1 HSCVFRCSCLRAAH
15 RTYAQ
20 TTPTSRYSSIPTPT
34 LTNQRDPL
42 PLSDAQRR
50 TIYALSTPPGKSGV
64 AVIRISGPDALHVWQ
79 RMVRPTRSR
88 SKTTDTSQDP
98 SMPDRTRSRTR
109 NSDDEASQHQHR
121 SPEPWKLERCH
132 LVDPHTAEHL
142 DDALSVIF
150 RAPRSFTTEDVLELH
165 VHGGRAVISAV
176 LAALARVPG
185 CRPASP
191 GDFTRR
197 AYEGGR
203 LDLTQVEGLQDL
215 VDAETDSQRRAAL
228 RVAGGEARDGF
239 CALREEI
246 VGCLALVEAL
256 IDFGEG
262 EDIEEGVFEEAIRR
276 ARHLRDKVQSI
287 LADNRR
293 GEIMRAGIRLA
304 IFGPPNVGKSSLLNF
319 LARREAAI
327 VTHVPGTTR
336 DIVELSLDIDGLPV
350 LIADTAGLRETAD
363 EVEQIGIEK
372 ARKAVQAADASLLVL
387 ACPDA
392 ITYATP
398 SGPRLEIPS
407 ELAPLVTRDTLILLN
422 KTDLLPTPALA
433 PVEALA
439 NTLPQRSWAVSLTS
453 QASTSGFLAGL
464 STALQDRYNLHLHR
478 DEAENE
484 DASARHPLITHAR
497 HRAHLESALG
507 FLDAFLD
514 TRVEDVVLG
523 AEELRYAA
531 QAVGK
536 ISGLVDAEDVLD
548 VIFSQFCIGK

>member
-1 HSCVFRCSCLRAAH
+1 MLLAVPTSSRCPLLPIARCTHTLASRYRPIPSL
-15 RTYAQ
+15 AQ
-20 TTPTSRYSSIPTPT
+20 TTTTTSS
-34 LTNQRDPL
+34 TNERSAL
-42 PLSDAQRR
+42 PLSDAQRK

-64 AVIRISGPDALHVWQ
+64 AVVRVSGPDALSVWQ
-79 RMVRPTRSR
+79 RMTRTAR
-88 SKTTDTSQDP
+88 TTTHLQQ
-98 SMPDRTRSRTR
+98 RRL
-109 NSDDEASQHQHR
+109 
-121 SPEPWKLERCH
+121 PEPWKLERCH
-132 LVDPHTAEHL
+132 VVDPQTSEHL
-142 DDALSVIF
+142 DDALSVFF
-150 RAPRSFTTEDVLELH
+150 RSPRSFTTEDVLELH
-165 VHGGRAVISAV
+165 VHGGRAVINAV
-176 LAALARVPG
+176 LSALAHVPG
-185 CRPASP
+185 CRPAQP
-191 GDFTRR
+191 GEFTRR

-215 VDAETDSQRRAAL
+215 VDAGTESQRRAAL
-228 RVAGGEARDGF
+228 RVAGGAARADF
-239 CALREEI
+239 NALREEI

-262 EDIEEGVFEEAIRR
+262 EDLEEGVFEEAMRR
-276 ARHLRDKVQSI
+276 ARRLRDRIQSI

-336 DIVELSLDIDGLPV
+336 DILELSLDIGGLPV
-350 LIADTAGLRETAD
+350 LVADTAGLRETAD
-363 EVEQIGIEK
+363 EVERIGIER

-392 ITYATP
+392 ISSTTT
-398 SGPRLEIPS
+398 SDPRLEIPS
-407 ELAPLVTRDTLILLN
+407 ELAPLVTRDTFILLN
-422 KTDLLPTPALA
+422 KTDLLPRSSALA
-433 PVEALA
+433 PAALA
-439 NTLPQRSWAVSLTS
+439 NAFPQHAGWAVSLASQTGTS
-453 QASTSGFLAGL
+453 DFLAGL
-464 STALQDRYNLHLHR
+464 ATALQDRYRLVQG
-478 DEAENE
+478 AQSE
-484 DASARHPLITHAR
+484 DASAPLITHAR

-523 AEELRYAA
+523 AEELRYATR
-531 QAVGK
+531 AVGK